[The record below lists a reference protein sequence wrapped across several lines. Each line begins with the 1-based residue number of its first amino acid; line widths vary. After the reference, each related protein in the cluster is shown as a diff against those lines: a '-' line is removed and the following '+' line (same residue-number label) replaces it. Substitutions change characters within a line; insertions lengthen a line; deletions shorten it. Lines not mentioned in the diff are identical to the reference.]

1 MVSFRKYLFL
11 FDIDGTLISPGGV
24 SRGLLAKT
32 ISEETGEKV
41 HLGYN
46 DVAGYTD
53 RSIVRNALLK
63 LNQTITADLLDR
75 IFQHYVFLMKSE
87 FMISTEPFIYQDC
100 VDFLDKV
107 QNAGHAVCLL
117 TGNMKAVARIKL
129 EKFDLWRRFDFGV
142 FAEDTEDK
150 LAMPHL
156 AKKRAWT
163 VWKKTYRYDQMVV
176 VGDTIQDA
184 KAGIGNGCKT
194 VIVCRKREKWD
205 DINKMGPEWLG
216 HCMDTIDLADLV

>member
-1 MVSFRKYLFL
+1 MSFSKYLFL
-11 FDIDGTLISPGGV
+11 FDVDGTLISPGDV
-24 SRGLLAKT
+24 SRGLLAKAVT
-32 ISEETGEKV
+32 EKTGETV

-53 RSIVRNALLK
+53 RSIVKNAMLK

-75 IFQHYVFLMKSE
+75 IFQHYIFLMKSE

-100 VDFLDKV
+100 VNFLDKV

-129 EKFDLWRRFDFGV
+129 EKFGLWKRFDFGV
-142 FAEDTEDK
+142 FSEDTEDK
-150 LAMPHL
+150 LTMPRL

-163 VWKKTYRYDQMVV
+163 VWQKTYRYDQMVV

-184 KAGIGNGCKT
+184 EAGIKNGCKV
-194 VIVCRKREKWD
+194 VIVCRKRDKWD

-216 HCMDTIDLADLV
+216 HCMDTIDLAELV

>member
-1 MVSFRKYLFL
+1 MSFSKYLFL

-32 ISEETGEKV
+32 ISEEIGEKV

-75 IFQHYVFLMKSE
+75 IFQHYVSFMKSE
-87 FMISTEPFIYQDC
+87 FMVSKDPFVYQDC

-150 LAMPHL
+150 LAMPRL

-163 VWKKTYRYDQMVV
+163 VWQKTYRYDQMVV

-216 HCMDTIDLADLV
+216 YCMDTIDLVDLV

>member
-1 MVSFRKYLFL
+1 MSFRKYLFL

-24 SRGLLAKT
+24 SRGLLAKAVT
-32 ISEETGEKV
+32 EKTGEKV

-63 LNQTITADLLDR
+63 MNQTITAALLDR
-75 IFQHYVFLMKSE
+75 IFQYYFSLMKSE
-87 FMISTEPFIYQDC
+87 FMVSKDPFVYQDC

-142 FAEDTEDK
+142 FAEDTKDK
-150 LAMPHL
+150 LAMPRL

-163 VWKKTYRYDQMVV
+163 VWQKTYRYDQMVV

-205 DINKMGPEWLG
+205 DINTMDPEWLG
-216 HCMDTIDLADLV
+216 HCMDAIDLADLV

>member
-1 MVSFRKYLFL
+1 
-11 FDIDGTLISPGGV
+11 
-24 SRGLLAKT
+24 
-32 ISEETGEKV
+32 
-41 HLGYN
+41 
-46 DVAGYTD
+46 
-53 RSIVRNALLK
+53 
-63 LNQTITADLLDR
+63 
-75 IFQHYVFLMKSE
+75 MKSE
-87 FMISTEPFIYQDC
+87 FMVSKDPFVYQDC
-100 VDFLDKV
+100 VEFLDKV

-142 FAEDTEDK
+142 FAEDTKDK
-150 LAMPHL
+150 LAMPRL

-163 VWKKTYRYDQMVV
+163 VWQKTYRYDQMVV

>member
-1 MVSFRKYLFL
+1 VSFRKYLFL

-24 SRGLLAKT
+24 SRGLLAKAVT
-32 ISEETGEKV
+32 EKTGEKV

-63 LNQTITADLLDR
+63 MNQTITADLLDR
-75 IFQHYVFLMKSE
+75 IFQYYFSLMKSE
-87 FMISTEPFIYQDC
+87 FMVSKNPFVYQDC

-129 EKFDLWRRFDFGV
+129 EKFDLWKRFDFGV

-150 LAMPHL
+150 LAMPRL
-156 AKKRAWT
+156 AKKRAWE
-163 VWKKTYRYDQMVV
+163 VWKETFTESHMVV
-176 VGDTIQDA
+176 VGDTLQDA
-184 KAGIGNGCKT
+184 EAGIKNGCKT

-216 HCMDTIDLADLV
+216 HCMDTIDLVDLV

>member
-1 MVSFRKYLFL
+1 MSFSKYLFL

-32 ISEETGEKV
+32 ISEEIGEKV

-63 LNQTITADLLDR
+63 LNQTITVDLLDR
-75 IFQHYVFLMKSE
+75 IFQHYIFLIKSE
-87 FMISTEPFIYQDC
+87 FMISTESFIYQDC
-100 VDFLDKV
+100 VNFLDKV

-150 LAMPHL
+150 LAMPRL

-163 VWKKTYRYDQMVV
+163 VWQKTYRYDQMVV

-184 KAGIGNGCKT
+184 EAGIKNGCKV
-194 VIVCRKREKWD
+194 VIVCRKRDKWD

-216 HCMDTIDLADLV
+216 HCMDTIDLAELV

>member
-1 MVSFRKYLFL
+1 MSFSKYLFL

-32 ISEETGEKV
+32 ISEEIGEKV

-75 IFQHYVFLMKSE
+75 IFQHYVSFMKSE
-87 FMISTEPFIYQDC
+87 FMVSKDPFVYQDC

-150 LAMPHL
+150 LAMPRL

-163 VWKKTYRYDQMVV
+163 VWQKTYRYDQMVV

-205 DINKMGPEWLG
+205 DINKMDPEWLG

>member
-1 MVSFRKYLFL
+1 MSFRKYLFL

-32 ISEETGEKV
+32 ISEEIGEKV

-46 DVAGYTD
+46 DVAGYTH
-53 RSIVRNALLK
+53 RSIVKNALLK

-150 LAMPHL
+150 LAMPRL

-163 VWKKTYRYDQMVV
+163 VWQKTYRYDQMVV

>member
-1 MVSFRKYLFL
+1 MSFRKYLFL

-24 SRGLLAKT
+24 SRGLLAKI

-46 DVAGYTD
+46 DVAGYSH
-53 RSIVRNALLK
+53 RSIVKNALLK

-75 IFQHYVFLMKSE
+75 IFQYYVSLMKSE
-87 FMISTEPFIYQDC
+87 FMVSKDPFVYQDC
-100 VDFLDKV
+100 VEFLDKV

-150 LAMPHL
+150 LAMPRL
-156 AKKRAWT
+156 AKKRAWI
-163 VWKKTYRYDQMVV
+163 VWQKTYRYDQMVV

-184 KAGIGNGCKT
+184 KAGIGNGCKV

>member
-1 MVSFRKYLFL
+1 MSFSKYLFL

-32 ISEETGEKV
+32 ISEEIGEKV

-63 LNQTITADLLDR
+63 MNQTITADLLDR
-75 IFQHYVFLMKSE
+75 IFQFYFSLMKSE
-87 FMISTEPFIYQDC
+87 FMISKDPFVYQDC

-150 LAMPHL
+150 LAMPRL

-163 VWKKTYRYDQMVV
+163 VWQKTYRYDQMVV

>member
-1 MVSFRKYLFL
+1 MSFSKYLFL

-32 ISEETGEKV
+32 ISEEIGEKV

-63 LNQTITADLLDR
+63 MNQTITADLLDR
-75 IFQHYVFLMKSE
+75 IFQHYVSFMKSE
-87 FMISTEPFIYQDC
+87 FMVSKDPFVYQDC

-150 LAMPHL
+150 LAMPRL

-163 VWKKTYRYDQMVV
+163 VWQKTYRYDQMVV

-216 HCMDTIDLADLV
+216 HCMDTIDLAELV

>member
-1 MVSFRKYLFL
+1 MSFSKYLFL

-32 ISEETGEKV
+32 ISEEIGEKV

-75 IFQHYVFLMKSE
+75 IFQHYVSFMKSE
-87 FMISTEPFIYQDC
+87 FMVSKDPFVYQDC

-142 FAEDTEDK
+142 FSEDTEDK
-150 LAMPHL
+150 LAMPSL

-163 VWKKTYRYDQMVV
+163 VWQKTYRYDQMVV

-205 DINKMGPEWLG
+205 DINTMDPEWLG

>member
-1 MVSFRKYLFL
+1 MSFSKYLFL

-32 ISEETGEKV
+32 ISEEIGEKV

-63 LNQTITADLLDR
+63 MNQTITADLLDR
-75 IFQHYVFLMKSE
+75 IFQYYVSLMKSE
-87 FMISTEPFIYQDC
+87 FMVSKDPFVYQDC
-100 VDFLDKV
+100 VEFLDKV

-150 LAMPHL
+150 LAMPRL

-163 VWKKTYRYDQMVV
+163 VWQKTYRYDQMVV

-205 DINKMGPEWLG
+205 DINKMDPEWLG